1 VGAEKEEAT
10 VEHSREDELIIV
22 RLDRGEDVIPSLLAA
37 LKAEGARGAVVLT
50 GLGALT
56 DVEFAYY
63 DPASKSYDRKKLDRS
78 HELLSLSG
86 IIATGAGGEFQPHF
100 HVTLG
105 APDHS
110 AVGGHLFGA
119 RVSVLAEFALRAV
132 ANPKMRRQKEP
143 EFGLNALHV
152 R

>member
-1 VGAEKEEAT
+1 M
-10 VEHSREDELIIV
+10 EHFREGELILV
-22 RLDRGEDVIPSLLAA
+22 RLDKGEDVVPSLLAA
-37 LKAEGARGAVVLT
+37 LKAEGARGAVVVT

-56 DVEFAYY
+56 DVEVAYY
-63 DPASKSYDRKKLDRS
+63 DPVSKSYDRKTLRVS
-78 HELLSLSG
+78 HELLSMSG
-86 IIATGAGGEFQPHF
+86 IIATGPDGAFQPHF

-105 APDHS
+105 GPDHG

-132 ANPKMRRQKEP
+132 ANPRMRREKEP
-143 EFGLNALHV
+143 EFGLNALHL

>member
-1 VGAEKEEAT
+1 
-10 VEHSREDELIIV
+10 
-22 RLDRGEDVIPSLLAA
+22 
-37 LKAEGARGAVVLT
+37 
-50 GLGALT
+50 
-56 DVEFAYY
+56 VEFAYY
-63 DPASKSYDRKKLDRS
+63 DPVSKSYDRKTLTAS

-86 IIATGAGGEFQPHF
+86 IIASGPDGAFQPHF

-105 APDHS
+105 APDHT

-132 ANPKMRRQKEP
+132 ENPRMRREKEP
-143 EFGLNALHV
+143 EFGLNALHL